1 MEVVAPPGSVLE
13 RDSILDLV
21 QGPGHLVEG
30 YLDLDTQLQPN
41 GFDMTLK
48 EISRIASAGQI
59 PAGAAPA
66 ALPEFHAQPF
76 GPDDYVHLPQGS
88 YVVTL
93 NEVVNLPGHV
103 MALARPRSSLLRCG
117 VGLHTAVWDAGYHGR
132 SQALLSV
139 HNPLGFRVARDAR
152 ILQMVFMYLAR
163 SLSVDGAYQGRFQG
177 ENIQS

>member
-1 MEVVAPPGSVLE
+1 MARRHVAVSKLRVHHQVGLCPVG
-13 RDSILDLV
+13 R
-21 QGPGHLVEG
+21 
-30 YLDLDTQLQPN
+30 

-48 EISRIASAGQI
+48 EISRIASDHLPGRPDTRGGY
-59 PAGAAPA
+59 PAPEA
-66 ALPEFHAQPF
+66 ALPKFHVQPF

-139 HNPLGFRVARDAR
+139 HNPIGFRVARDAR